1 MFTKLF
7 SVFFFISTA
16 IAQVTVKD
24 LDEYRNQLR
33 PLLDALATVES
44 NNNDDAVGDAGKA
57 LGRYQIW
64 KIYWQDAVE
73 KCSDLRRAGYECVQD
88 KVYAERIL
96 VAYMLRYAKKA
107 IQNKDFEKL
116 SRIHNGGPR
125 GHTKDATIKYWNK
138 VNKILQGKSNV
149 R

>member
-1 MFTKLF
+1 MLTKFF
-7 SVFFFISTA
+7 SVFLLISSVV
-16 IAQVTVKD
+16 AQVTIDD
-24 LDEYRNQLR
+24 LDNYRKQLR

-64 KIYWQDAVE
+64 EIYWQDAVE
-73 KCSDLRRAGYECVQD
+73 NCPDLKRAGYECVKD

-96 VAYMLRYAKKA
+96 VAYMLRYAKQA
-107 IQNKDFEKL
+107 VEDNDYQKL

-125 GHTKDATIKYWNK
+125 GYKKKATVAYWNK
-138 VNKILQGKSNV
+138 VYKIINKK
-149 R
+149 

>member
-7 SVFFFISTA
+7 SVFFFVSTV

-64 KIYWQDAVE
+64 EIYWQDAVE
-73 KCSDLRRAGYECVQD
+73 KCPDLSRAGYECVKD

-107 IQNKDFEKL
+107 IEDKDFEKL
-116 SRIHNGGPR
+116 SRIHNGGPK
-125 GHTKDATIKYWNK
+125 GHKKKATLPYWNK
-138 VNKILQGKSNV
+138 VNNILAN
-149 R
+149 